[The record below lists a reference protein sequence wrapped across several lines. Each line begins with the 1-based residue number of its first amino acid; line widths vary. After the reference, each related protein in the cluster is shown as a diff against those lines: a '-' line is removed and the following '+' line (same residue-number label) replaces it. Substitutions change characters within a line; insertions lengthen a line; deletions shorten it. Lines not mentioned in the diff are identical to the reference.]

1 MVKSMKSVSLGII
14 IAGMLLLTSC
24 GSASQEPT
32 PDVAAIQTEA
42 VMQAMAQLT
51 VDAALNPSA
60 TPVPPTMT
68 PLPTATLSTVTP
80 TVKVVSSG
88 GSSSSSSSSSGGSS
102 SKTKVPTH
110 TPDVYK
116 CEIINQS
123 PWDGPQ
129 MTGWIFDGVWTVKN
143 TGLVTWDKDEYYVT
157 WIEDESTEDSDWS
170 PRHLYKF
177 SEDIDPYETVD
188 ITVDFQMPTHPFSK
202 MRVSQWG
209 IVNDNGDIF
218 CRFYLAVTYT
228 YPSPTKTPDD
238 D

>member
-1 MVKSMKSVSLGII
+1 MKSVSLGII
-14 IAGMLLLTSC
+14 IAGMLLLSSC
-24 GSASQEPT
+24 GGASQEPT

-80 TVKVVSSG
+80 TVKVVYSG
-88 GSSSSSSSSSGGSS
+88 GSSSSSSSSS
-102 SKTKVPTH
+102 SKSGTAIPTY

-116 CEIINQS
+116 CEIVNQS

-129 MTGWIFDGVWTVKN
+129 MTGWIFDVVWTVKN
-143 TGLVTWDKDEYYVT
+143 TGVVTWDRDGYYVV
-157 WIEDESTEDSDWS
+157 WIEDESTENSDFS
-170 PRHLYKF
+170 PRHLYKL
-177 SEDIDPYETVD
+177 STDVDPYEEID
-188 ITVDFQMPTHPFSK
+188 IVVDFQMPTQPFDK

-218 CRFYLAVTYT
+218 CRFYYAVTLA
-228 YPSPTKTPDD
+228 YPSPTRTPTKNN
-238 D
+238 

>member
-1 MVKSMKSVSLGII
+1 MVKRIRTVSLGII
-14 IAGMLLLTSC
+14 LAGMLLLTSC
-24 GSASQEPT
+24 GGAGQAST
-32 PDVAAIQTEA
+32 PDVASIQTEA

-60 TPVPPTMT
+60 TPVPATMT
-68 PLPTATLSTVTP
+68 PLPTATVSTVTP
-80 TVKVVSSG
+80 TVKVVYSG
-88 GSSSSSSSSSGGSS
+88 GSSSSSSSSGGSS

-116 CEIINQS
+116 CEIVNQS

-143 TGLVTWDKDEYYVT
+143 TGLVTWDQDHYYVE
-157 WIEDESTEDSDWS
+157 WIEDESTADSDWS
-170 PRHLYKF
+170 PRHLYKL
-177 SEDIDPYETVD
+177 SQDVNPYDTVD
-188 ITVDFQMPTHPFSK
+188 ITVDFQMPTQPFSK
-202 MRVSQWG
+202 LRVSQWG

-228 YPSPTKTPDD
+228 YPAPTKTPKPRD
-238 D
+238 

>member
-1 MVKSMKSVSLGII
+1 MLKSKKTVSLGII
-14 IAGMLLLTSC
+14 IAGMLLFSAC
-24 GSASQEPT
+24 GAGQEPT

-60 TPVPPTMT
+60 TPVPATMT
-68 PLPTATLSTVTP
+68 PLPTATVSTVTP

-88 GSSSSSSSSSGGSS
+88 SSSGGSSSSSGGSS
-102 SKTKVPTH
+102 SKTAVPTY

-129 MTGWIFDGVWTVKN
+129 MTGWIFDVVWTVKN
-143 TGLVTWDKDEYYVT
+143 TGVVTWDKDEYYIV
-157 WIEDESTEDSDWS
+157 WIEDESTEDSDFS
-170 PRHLYKF
+170 PKHLYKF
-177 SEDIDPYETVD
+177 SADVDPYDEVD
-188 ITVDFQMPTHPFSK
+188 VVVDFQMPTQPFSK

-218 CRFYLAVTYT
+218 CRFYYAVTYT
-228 YPSPTKTPDD
+228 YPAPTQTPDD
-238 D
+238 